1 MAFDGVISFQ
11 GKDHITAPQIGRLIA
26 GVAGSVRGI
35 LQTQNQIKAA
45 MQTANRVRIDTGD
58 VLFDARM
65 VTNEEPFELNVANG
79 RAGYKRNDLV
89 VLKYSKQVGGVEK
102 FTCEVIQ
109 GTPTNQGNPVD
120 PTYVKGDILS
130 GSTTA
135 CMPLYRLPINGITV
149 GEPVSLLPTIKV
161 LGDDKSQS
169 ETDFDVVYVQPQGGY
184 KNFWH
189 IYRTGNSVTINVRG
203 WLMNNIAYDAVR
215 CPFTIPENSRPPL
228 LDHDK
233 YNADTDDN
241 ESIYSTAG
249 FAPGKPN
256 VITVISARGNGDIY
270 LQDMGGEVSNAWRQ
284 GTLTYTVK
292 H

>member
-65 VTNEEPFELNVANG
+65 VTNEEPFELNVTNG

-89 VLKYSKQVGGVEK
+89 VLRYSKQTGGVET

-109 GTPTNQGNPVD
+109 GTPTNEGNPVD

-169 ETDFDVVYVQPQGGY
+169 ETDFDVVYIQPQGGY

-189 IYRTGNSVTINVRG
+189 IYRTGNSVTITVRG

-215 CPFTIPENSRPPL
+215 CPFTIPENSRPPM

-233 YNADTDDN
+233 YNADSDGN
-241 ESIYSTAG
+241 ESIYSNSG
-249 FAPGKPN
+249 FCPGHAD

-270 LQDMGGEVSNAWRQ
+270 LQDMGGKVSNAWRQ
-284 GTLTYTVK
+284 GILTYTVK

>member
-89 VLKYSKQVGGVEK
+89 VLKYSKQAGGVEK

-149 GEPVSLLPTIKV
+149 GEPISLLPTIKV
-161 LGDDKSQS
+161 LGEEKEDTSKHWTTLQDDG
-169 ETDFDVVYVQPQGGY
+169 VCHVRYCVRGGMVYLDCYLAAGY
-184 KNFWH
+184 STRTTTAEMPDNLLPA
-189 IYRTGNSVTINVRG
+189 IEGYYPMGTQTGNNTAKIWIGSAGGSNKRIYFYNWSSGYATGI
-203 WLMNNIAYDAVR
+203 
-215 CPFTIPENSRPPL
+215 IPILPKSME
-228 LDHDK
+228 
-233 YNADTDDN
+233 
-241 ESIYSTAG
+241 
-249 FAPGKPN
+249 
-256 VITVISARGNGDIY
+256 
-270 LQDMGGEVSNAWRQ
+270 
-284 GTLTYTVK
+284 
-292 H
+292 

>member
-26 GVAGSVRGI
+26 GVAGSVRGV

-161 LGDDKSQS
+161 LGEEKEDTSKHWTTLQDDGACRVRYCIRGGMMYL
-169 ETDFDVVYVQPQGGY
+169 DVYLAPGYSTYATTPQMPDNLLPGVNGY
-184 KNFWH
+184 YPLGTQKENSTAKIWVGAAGDGDGH
-189 IYRTGNSVTINVRG
+189 IYVYNYSSGYATGI
-203 WLMNNIAYDAVR
+203 I
-215 CPFTIPENSRPPL
+215 PL
-228 LDHDK
+228 LPK
-233 YNADTDDN
+233 SM
-241 ESIYSTAG
+241 E
-249 FAPGKPN
+249 
-256 VITVISARGNGDIY
+256 
-270 LQDMGGEVSNAWRQ
+270 
-284 GTLTYTVK
+284 
-292 H
+292 

>member
-109 GTPTNQGNPVD
+109 GTPTNQGNPTD

-161 LGDDKSQS
+161 LGEEKEDTSKHWTTLQDDG
-169 ETDFDVVYVQPQGGY
+169 VCRVRYCIRGGMLY
-184 KNFWH
+184 LDCYLAAGYSTRTTTAQMPKELLPAINGYYSLGTQTGNNTAKIWIGSANDNDGH
-189 IYRTGNSVTINVRG
+189 IYFYNWSSGYATGI
-203 WLMNNIAYDAVR
+203 
-215 CPFTIPENSRPPL
+215 IPILPKSME
-228 LDHDK
+228 
-233 YNADTDDN
+233 
-241 ESIYSTAG
+241 
-249 FAPGKPN
+249 
-256 VITVISARGNGDIY
+256 
-270 LQDMGGEVSNAWRQ
+270 
-284 GTLTYTVK
+284 
-292 H
+292 

>member
-89 VLKYSKQVGGVEK
+89 VLKYSKQTGGVEK

-161 LGDDKSQS
+161 LGEEKEDHLKHWTTLQDDG
-169 ETDFDVVYVQPQGGY
+169 VCRVRYCIRGGMMY
-184 KNFWH
+184 LDCYLAAGYSTRTTTAQMPDNLLSAIEGYYPLGTQTGNNTAKIWIGAAGGGDGH
-189 IYRTGNSVTINVRG
+189 IYFYNWSSGYATGI
-203 WLMNNIAYDAVR
+203 
-215 CPFTIPENSRPPL
+215 IPILPKSLE
-228 LDHDK
+228 
-233 YNADTDDN
+233 
-241 ESIYSTAG
+241 
-249 FAPGKPN
+249 
-256 VITVISARGNGDIY
+256 
-270 LQDMGGEVSNAWRQ
+270 
-284 GTLTYTVK
+284 
-292 H
+292 

>member
-109 GTPTNQGNPVD
+109 GAPTNQGNPTD

-149 GEPVSLLPTIKV
+149 GEPVSLLPTINV
-161 LGDDKSQS
+161 LGEEKEDTSKHWTTLQDDGVCRVRYCIRGGMMYLDCYLAAGQS
-169 ETDFDVVYVQPQGGY
+169 TYTTTVQLPSDLRPTIEGY
-184 KNFWH
+184 YPLGTQFGNNTAKVWVGSANGSDGH
-189 IYRTGNSVTINVRG
+189 IYLYNWSSGYATGI
-203 WLMNNIAYDAVR
+203 I
-215 CPFTIPENSRPPL
+215 PL
-228 LDHDK
+228 LPK
-233 YNADTDDN
+233 SM
-241 ESIYSTAG
+241 E
-249 FAPGKPN
+249 
-256 VITVISARGNGDIY
+256 
-270 LQDMGGEVSNAWRQ
+270 
-284 GTLTYTVK
+284 
-292 H
+292 

>member
-89 VLKYSKQVGGVEK
+89 VLRYSKQTGGVET

-109 GTPTNQGNPVD
+109 GTPTNEGNPVD

-161 LGDDKSQS
+161 LGEEKEDTLKHWTTLQDDGACR
-169 ETDFDVVYVQPQGGY
+169 VRYCIRGGMMY
-184 KNFWH
+184 LDCYLAAGNSTYMTTAQMPKNLLPTIEGYHSLGTQTGNNTAKVWVGSANGSDGH
-189 IYRTGNSVTINVRG
+189 IYLYNWSSGYASGI
-203 WLMNNIAYDAVR
+203 
-215 CPFTIPENSRPPL
+215 IPILPKSME
-228 LDHDK
+228 
-233 YNADTDDN
+233 
-241 ESIYSTAG
+241 
-249 FAPGKPN
+249 
-256 VITVISARGNGDIY
+256 
-270 LQDMGGEVSNAWRQ
+270 
-284 GTLTYTVK
+284 
-292 H
+292 

>member
-109 GTPTNQGNPVD
+109 GTPTSQGNPVD

-161 LGDDKSQS
+161 LGEEKEDTSKHWTTLQDDG
-169 ETDFDVVYVQPQGGY
+169 TCRVRYCIRGGMLY
-184 KNFWH
+184 LDCYLAAGYSTRTTTAQMPKELLPAIEGYHSLGTQTGNNTAKIWIGSANGNDGH
-189 IYRTGNSVTINVRG
+189 IYFYNWSSGYATGI
-203 WLMNNIAYDAVR
+203 
-215 CPFTIPENSRPPL
+215 IPILPKSME
-228 LDHDK
+228 
-233 YNADTDDN
+233 
-241 ESIYSTAG
+241 
-249 FAPGKPN
+249 
-256 VITVISARGNGDIY
+256 
-270 LQDMGGEVSNAWRQ
+270 
-284 GTLTYTVK
+284 
-292 H
+292 

>member
-109 GTPTNQGNPVD
+109 GTPTNQGNPTD

-135 CMPLYRLPINGITV
+135 CMPLYRLPIDGITV

-161 LGDDKSQS
+161 LGDDKKKS
-169 ETDFDVVYVQPQGGY
+169 ETDFNIVYLQPQGNY
-184 KNFWH
+184 YNYWN
-189 IYRTGNSVTINVRG
+189 IYRKGDSVTIKVRG
-203 WLMNNIAYDAVR
+203 WLTNNIKYDAVK
-215 CPFTIPENSRPPL
+215 CPFTLPVGSRPPL
-228 LDHDK
+228 IDKDK
-233 YNADTDDN
+233 YSSFTDGN
-241 ESIYSTAG
+241 ESIVYNSATC
-249 FAPGKPN
+249 PGHAD
-256 VITVISARGNGDIY
+256 VITDISARPNGEIY
-270 LQDMGGEVSNAWRQ
+270 LQDMGGAVSNAWRQ
-284 GTLTYTVK
+284 GSLTFTVTP
-292 H
+292 

>member
-45 MQTANRVRIDTGD
+45 MQTANRVHIDTGD

-89 VLKYSKQVGGVEK
+89 VLKYSKQIGGVEK

-161 LGDDKSQS
+161 LGEEKEDTSKHWTTLQDDG
-169 ETDFDVVYVQPQGGY
+169 VCRVRYCIRGGMMY
-184 KNFWH
+184 LDCYLAAGYSTRTTTAQMPKELLPAIEGYYPLGTQRENNTAKIWIGSADGNDGH
-189 IYRTGNSVTINVRG
+189 IYLYNYSSGYATGI
-203 WLMNNIAYDAVR
+203 
-215 CPFTIPENSRPPL
+215 IPILPKSME
-228 LDHDK
+228 
-233 YNADTDDN
+233 
-241 ESIYSTAG
+241 
-249 FAPGKPN
+249 
-256 VITVISARGNGDIY
+256 
-270 LQDMGGEVSNAWRQ
+270 
-284 GTLTYTVK
+284 
-292 H
+292 

>member
-109 GTPTNQGNPVD
+109 GTPTSQGNPTD

-135 CMPLYRLPINGITV
+135 CMPLYRLPIDGITV

-161 LGDDKSQS
+161 LGEEKEDTSKHWTTLQDDG
-169 ETDFDVVYVQPQGGY
+169 VCRVRYCIRGGMMY
-184 KNFWH
+184 LDCYLAAGYSTRTTTAQMPKELLPAIEGYHSLGTQTGNNTAKIWIGSANGNDGH
-189 IYRTGNSVTINVRG
+189 IYFYNWSSGYATGI
-203 WLMNNIAYDAVR
+203 
-215 CPFTIPENSRPPL
+215 IPILPKSME
-228 LDHDK
+228 
-233 YNADTDDN
+233 
-241 ESIYSTAG
+241 
-249 FAPGKPN
+249 
-256 VITVISARGNGDIY
+256 
-270 LQDMGGEVSNAWRQ
+270 
-284 GTLTYTVK
+284 
-292 H
+292 

>member
-169 ETDFDVVYVQPQGGY
+169 DTDFDVVYVQPQGGY

-189 IYRTGNSVTINVRG
+189 IYRTGNSVTISVRG

-233 YNADTDDN
+233 YNADTDGN

-249 FAPGKPN
+249 FTPGKPN
-256 VITVISARGNGDIY
+256 VITVVSARGNGDIY
-270 LQDMGGEVSNAWRQ
+270 LQDTGGEVSSAWRQ
-284 GTLTYTVK
+284 GILTYTVK

>member
-65 VTNEEPFELNVANG
+65 VTNEEPFELNVASG

-149 GEPVSLLPTIKV
+149 GEPISLLPTIKV
-161 LGDDKSQS
+161 LGEEKEDTSKHWTTLQDDG
-169 ETDFDVVYVQPQGGY
+169 VCRVRYCIRGGMLY
-184 KNFWH
+184 LDCYLAAGYSTRTTTAQMPDNLLPAIEGYYPLGTQTGNNTAKIWVGSANGNDGH
-189 IYRTGNSVTINVRG
+189 IYLYNWSSGYATGI
-203 WLMNNIAYDAVR
+203 I
-215 CPFTIPENSRPPL
+215 PL
-228 LDHDK
+228 LPK
-233 YNADTDDN
+233 SL
-241 ESIYSTAG
+241 E
-249 FAPGKPN
+249 
-256 VITVISARGNGDIY
+256 
-270 LQDMGGEVSNAWRQ
+270 
-284 GTLTYTVK
+284 
-292 H
+292 

>member
-161 LGDDKSQS
+161 LGEEKEDTSKHWTTLQDDGACR
-169 ETDFDVVYVQPQGGY
+169 VRYCVRGGMMY
-184 KNFWH
+184 LDCYLAAGYPRRTTTAQMPKELLPAIEGYYPLGTQDGNNTAKVWVGSVDSNDGH
-189 IYRTGNSVTINVRG
+189 IYLYNYSSGYATGI
-203 WLMNNIAYDAVR
+203 I
-215 CPFTIPENSRPPL
+215 PL
-228 LDHDK
+228 LPK
-233 YNADTDDN
+233 SM
-241 ESIYSTAG
+241 E
-249 FAPGKPN
+249 
-256 VITVISARGNGDIY
+256 
-270 LQDMGGEVSNAWRQ
+270 
-284 GTLTYTVK
+284 
-292 H
+292 

>member
-169 ETDFDVVYVQPQGGY
+169 ETDFDVVYVQPQGSY

-189 IYRTGNSVTINVRG
+189 IYRTGDSVTINVRG
-203 WLMNNIAYDAVR
+203 WLANNIAYDAVR
-215 CPFTIPENSRPPL
+215 CPFTIPENARPPL

-233 YNADTDDN
+233 YNADTDGN
-241 ESIYSTAG
+241 ESIYSAPG

-256 VITVISARGNGDIY
+256 VITVVSARANGDIY
-270 LQDMGGEVSNAWRQ
+270 LQDMGGEVSSAWRQ

>member
-109 GTPTNQGNPVD
+109 GTPTNQGNPTD

-149 GEPVSLLPTIKV
+149 GEPVALLPTIKV
-161 LGDDKSQS
+161 LGEEKEDTSKHWTTLQDDGVCRVRYCVRGGMMYL
-169 ETDFDVVYVQPQGGY
+169 DCYLAAGYVTRTTTAQIPDNLRPAIEGYYPLGTQNGNNTAKIWIGAYGGGDG
-184 KNFWH
+184 H
-189 IYRTGNSVTINVRG
+189 IYFYNWSSGYATGI
-203 WLMNNIAYDAVR
+203 
-215 CPFTIPENSRPPL
+215 IPILPKSME
-228 LDHDK
+228 
-233 YNADTDDN
+233 
-241 ESIYSTAG
+241 
-249 FAPGKPN
+249 
-256 VITVISARGNGDIY
+256 
-270 LQDMGGEVSNAWRQ
+270 
-284 GTLTYTVK
+284 
-292 H
+292 

>member
-26 GVAGSVRGI
+26 GGAGSVRGI

-109 GTPTNQGNPVD
+109 GTPTSQGNPTD

-135 CMPLYRLPINGITV
+135 CMPLYRLPIDGITV

-161 LGDDKSQS
+161 LGEEKEDTSKHWTTLQDDG
-169 ETDFDVVYVQPQGGY
+169 VCRVRYCIRGGMMY
-184 KNFWH
+184 LDCYLAAGYSTRTTTAQMPKELLPAIEGYHSLGTQTGNNTAKIWIGSANGNDGH
-189 IYRTGNSVTINVRG
+189 IYFYNWSSGYATGI
-203 WLMNNIAYDAVR
+203 
-215 CPFTIPENSRPPL
+215 IPILPKSME
-228 LDHDK
+228 
-233 YNADTDDN
+233 
-241 ESIYSTAG
+241 
-249 FAPGKPN
+249 
-256 VITVISARGNGDIY
+256 
-270 LQDMGGEVSNAWRQ
+270 
-284 GTLTYTVK
+284 
-292 H
+292 

>member
-161 LGDDKSQS
+161 LGEEKEDTSKHWTILQDDGVCRVRYCIRGGMMYLDCYLAAGHS
-169 ETDFDVVYVQPQGGY
+169 TYTTTPQMPDNLLPGINGY
-184 KNFWH
+184 YPLGTQKENNTAKIWIGAAGAGDGH
-189 IYRTGNSVTINVRG
+189 IYLYNYSSGYATGI
-203 WLMNNIAYDAVR
+203 
-215 CPFTIPENSRPPL
+215 IPILPKSME
-228 LDHDK
+228 
-233 YNADTDDN
+233 
-241 ESIYSTAG
+241 
-249 FAPGKPN
+249 
-256 VITVISARGNGDIY
+256 
-270 LQDMGGEVSNAWRQ
+270 
-284 GTLTYTVK
+284 
-292 H
+292 

>member
-109 GTPTNQGNPVD
+109 GTPTNQGNPTD

-161 LGDDKSQS
+161 LGEEK
-169 ETDFDVVYVQPQGGY
+169 E
-184 KNFWH
+184 
-189 IYRTGNSVTINVRG
+189 
-203 WLMNNIAYDAVR
+203 DASKHW
-215 CPFTIPENSRPPL
+215 T
-228 LDHDK
+228 
-233 YNADTDDN
+233 T
-241 ESIYSTAG
+241 
-249 FAPGKPN
+249 
-256 VITVISARGNGDIY
+256 
-270 LQDMGGEVSNAWRQ
+270 LQDDSVCRVRYCIRGGMMYLDCYLAAGHSTYITTAEMPDNLLPAIEGYYPL
-284 GTLTYTVK
+284 GTQRENNTAKIWIGAAGGGNKRIYFYNWSSGYATGIIPILPK
-292 H
+292 SME

>member
-135 CMPLYRLPINGITV
+135 CMPLYRLPIDGITV

-161 LGDDKSQS
+161 LGEEKEDHLKHWTTLQDDGACRVRYCVRGGMMYLDCYLAAGYSTYTTTPQMPK
-169 ETDFDVVYVQPQGGY
+169 ELLPATDGY
-184 KNFWH
+184 YPLGTQKENSIAKIWVGSANGNDGH
-189 IYRTGNSVTINVRG
+189 IYFYNWSSGYATGI
-203 WLMNNIAYDAVR
+203 
-215 CPFTIPENSRPPL
+215 IPILPKSME
-228 LDHDK
+228 
-233 YNADTDDN
+233 
-241 ESIYSTAG
+241 
-249 FAPGKPN
+249 
-256 VITVISARGNGDIY
+256 
-270 LQDMGGEVSNAWRQ
+270 
-284 GTLTYTVK
+284 
-292 H
+292 

>member
-65 VTNEEPFELNVANG
+65 VTNEKPFELNVANG

-109 GTPTNQGNPVD
+109 GTPTDQGNPTD

-161 LGDDKSQS
+161 LGEEKEDTSKHWTTLQDDGICR
-169 ETDFDVVYVQPQGGY
+169 VRYCIRGGMMY
-184 KNFWH
+184 LDCYIAAGYSARTTTAEMPKELLPAIEGYHSLGTQTGNNTAKIWIGSANGNDGH
-189 IYRTGNSVTINVRG
+189 IYFYNWSSGYATGI
-203 WLMNNIAYDAVR
+203 
-215 CPFTIPENSRPPL
+215 IPILPKSME
-228 LDHDK
+228 
-233 YNADTDDN
+233 
-241 ESIYSTAG
+241 
-249 FAPGKPN
+249 
-256 VITVISARGNGDIY
+256 
-270 LQDMGGEVSNAWRQ
+270 
-284 GTLTYTVK
+284 
-292 H
+292 

>member
-109 GTPTNQGNPVD
+109 GTPTSEGNPTD

-161 LGDDKSQS
+161 LGEEKEDTLKHWTTLQDDG
-169 ETDFDVVYVQPQGGY
+169 VCRVRYCVRGGMMY
-184 KNFWH
+184 LDCYLAAGYSTRTTTAQMPKELLPAIEGYHSLGTQTGNNTAKIWIGSADGNDGH
-189 IYRTGNSVTINVRG
+189 IYLYNYSSGYATGI
-203 WLMNNIAYDAVR
+203 I
-215 CPFTIPENSRPPL
+215 PL
-228 LDHDK
+228 LPK
-233 YNADTDDN
+233 SM
-241 ESIYSTAG
+241 E
-249 FAPGKPN
+249 
-256 VITVISARGNGDIY
+256 
-270 LQDMGGEVSNAWRQ
+270 
-284 GTLTYTVK
+284 
-292 H
+292 

>member
-135 CMPLYRLPINGITV
+135 CMPLYRLPIDGITV

-161 LGDDKSQS
+161 LGEEKEDTSKHWTTLQDDGICR
-169 ETDFDVVYVQPQGGY
+169 VRYCIRGGMLY
-184 KNFWH
+184 LDCYLAAGYSTRTTTAQMPKELLPSIEGYHSLGTQTGNNTAKIWVGSASGGDGH
-189 IYRTGNSVTINVRG
+189 IYLYNWSSGYATGI
-203 WLMNNIAYDAVR
+203 I
-215 CPFTIPENSRPPL
+215 PL
-228 LDHDK
+228 LPQSM
-233 YNADTDDN
+233 
-241 ESIYSTAG
+241 E
-249 FAPGKPN
+249 
-256 VITVISARGNGDIY
+256 
-270 LQDMGGEVSNAWRQ
+270 
-284 GTLTYTVK
+284 
-292 H
+292 

>member
-89 VLKYSKQVGGVEK
+89 VLKYSKQVGGIEK

-169 ETDFDVVYVQPQGGY
+169 ETDFDVVYIQPQGGY

-189 IYRTGNSVTINVRG
+189 IYRTGNSVTISVRG

-233 YNADTDDN
+233 YNADTDGN
-241 ESIYSTAG
+241 ESIYSAPG
-249 FAPGKPN
+249 FALGKPN
-256 VITVISARGNGDIY
+256 VITVVSARANGDIY
-270 LQDMGGEVSNAWRQ
+270 LQDMGGEVSSAWRQ

>member
-89 VLKYSKQVGGVEK
+89 VLKYSKQTGGVEK

-109 GTPTNQGNPVD
+109 GTPTNQGNPTD

-161 LGDDKSQS
+161 LGEEKEDTSKHWTTLHDDGICR
-169 ETDFDVVYVQPQGGY
+169 VRYCLRGGMMY
-184 KNFWH
+184 LDCYLTAGYPTYTTPTQIPNNLLPSNDG
-189 IYRTGNSVTINVRG
+189 YYPLGTQTGNN
-203 WLMNNIAYDAVR
+203 
-215 CPFTIPENSRPPL
+215 
-228 LDHDK
+228 
-233 YNADTDDN
+233 
-241 ESIYSTAG
+241 TAKIWVG
-249 FAPGKPN
+249 
-256 VITVISARGNGDIY
+256 SASGGDGYIY
-270 LQDMGGEVSNAWRQ
+270 LYNYSSGYATGIIPILPKSME
-284 GTLTYTVK
+284 
-292 H
+292 

>member
-109 GTPTNQGNPVD
+109 GTPTNQSNPVD

-161 LGDDKSQS
+161 LGEEKEDTSKHWTTLQDDGICRVRYCIRGGMMYL
-169 ETDFDVVYVQPQGGY
+169 DVYLAAGY
-184 KNFWH
+184 STRTTTAQMPKELLPTIEGYHPLGTQTGNNTAKIWIGSADGNDGH
-189 IYRTGNSVTINVRG
+189 IYLYNWSSGYATGI
-203 WLMNNIAYDAVR
+203 
-215 CPFTIPENSRPPL
+215 IPILPKSME
-228 LDHDK
+228 
-233 YNADTDDN
+233 
-241 ESIYSTAG
+241 
-249 FAPGKPN
+249 
-256 VITVISARGNGDIY
+256 
-270 LQDMGGEVSNAWRQ
+270 
-284 GTLTYTVK
+284 
-292 H
+292 

>member
-135 CMPLYRLPINGITV
+135 CMPIYRLPINGITV

-161 LGDDKSQS
+161 LGEEKEDTSKHWTTLQDDGACR
-169 ETDFDVVYVQPQGGY
+169 VRYCIRGGMMY
-184 KNFWH
+184 LDCYLAAGYSTRTTTAEMPDDLLPAIEGYYPLGTQRENSTAKIWIGAAGAGDGH
-189 IYRTGNSVTINVRG
+189 IYLYNYSSGYATGI
-203 WLMNNIAYDAVR
+203 
-215 CPFTIPENSRPPL
+215 IPILPKSME
-228 LDHDK
+228 
-233 YNADTDDN
+233 
-241 ESIYSTAG
+241 
-249 FAPGKPN
+249 
-256 VITVISARGNGDIY
+256 
-270 LQDMGGEVSNAWRQ
+270 
-284 GTLTYTVK
+284 
-292 H
+292 

>member
-89 VLKYSKQVGGVEK
+89 VLKYSKQLGGVEK

-109 GTPTNQGNPVD
+109 GTPTNQGNPTD

-149 GEPVSLLPTIKV
+149 GEPVPLLPTIKV

-169 ETDFDVVYVQPQGGY
+169 ETDFDVVYVQPQGSY

-189 IYRTGNSVTINVRG
+189 IYRTGDSVTIKVRG

-233 YNADTDDN
+233 YNADTDGN

>member
-109 GTPTNQGNPVD
+109 GTPTNEGNPTD

-161 LGDDKSQS
+161 LGEEKEDNLKHWTVLQDDGNCRVRYCIRGGMLYLDCYIAAGQPTYTTTAQLPSDLRPSIDCYYPLGTQS
-169 ETDFDVVYVQPQGGY
+169 GNNTAKVWVGSASSSDG
-184 KNFWH
+184 H
-189 IYRTGNSVTINVRG
+189 IYFYNWSSGYAA
-203 WLMNNIAYDAVR
+203 NI
-215 CPFTIPENSRPPL
+215 IPILPKSME
-228 LDHDK
+228 
-233 YNADTDDN
+233 
-241 ESIYSTAG
+241 
-249 FAPGKPN
+249 
-256 VITVISARGNGDIY
+256 
-270 LQDMGGEVSNAWRQ
+270 
-284 GTLTYTVK
+284 
-292 H
+292 

>member
-45 MQTANRVRIDTGD
+45 MQTANKVRIDTGD

-109 GTPTNQGNPVD
+109 GTPTNQGNPTD

-149 GEPVSLLPTIKV
+149 GEPVSLLPTINV
-161 LGDDKSQS
+161 LGDDKKQS
-169 ETDFDVVYVQPQGGY
+169 DTDFDVIYLQPQGSY
-184 KNFWH
+184 NNFWH
-189 IYRTGNSVTINVRG
+189 IYRTGDSVTIKVRG
-203 WLMNNIAYDAVR
+203 WLANNISYDAVR
-215 CPFTIPENSRPPL
+215 CPFTLPENSRPPL
-228 LDHDK
+228 VDHEK
-233 YNADTDDN
+233 YNSATDGN
-241 ESIYSTAG
+241 ESIVYNSGICPGHADVLTA
-249 FAPGKPN
+249 
-256 VITVISARGNGDIY
+256 ISARPDGNIY
-270 LQDMGGEVSNAWRQ
+270 LQDQGGKVSNAWRY
-284 GTLTYTVK
+284 GSLTFTVR

>member
-89 VLKYSKQVGGVEK
+89 VLRYSKQTGGVET

-109 GTPTNQGNPVD
+109 GTPTNEGNPVD

-161 LGDDKSQS
+161 LGDEKEDTSKHWTVLQ
-169 ETDFDVVYVQPQGGY
+169 DDGACRVRYCIRGGMMY
-184 KNFWH
+184 LDCYLAAGNSTYMTTAQMPKDLLPSIEGYHPLGTQTGNNTAKVWIGSANGNDSH
-189 IYRTGNSVTINVRG
+189 IYLYNWSSGYATGI
-203 WLMNNIAYDAVR
+203 
-215 CPFTIPENSRPPL
+215 IPILPKSME
-228 LDHDK
+228 
-233 YNADTDDN
+233 
-241 ESIYSTAG
+241 
-249 FAPGKPN
+249 
-256 VITVISARGNGDIY
+256 
-270 LQDMGGEVSNAWRQ
+270 
-284 GTLTYTVK
+284 
-292 H
+292 

>member
-109 GTPTNQGNPVD
+109 GTPTNQGNPTD

-169 ETDFDVVYVQPQGGY
+169 ETDFDVVYIQPQGGY

-189 IYRTGNSVTINVRG
+189 IYRTGNSVTITVRG

-233 YNADTDDN
+233 YNADTDGN

-249 FAPGKPN
+249 FASGKPN

>member
-135 CMPLYRLPINGITV
+135 CMPLYRLPIDGITV

-161 LGDDKSQS
+161 LGDNKSQS
-169 ETDFDVVYVQPQGGY
+169 ETDFDVVYLQPQGSY
-184 KNFWH
+184 NNFWH
-189 IYRTGNSVTINVRG
+189 IYRTG
-203 WLMNNIAYDAVR
+203 
-215 CPFTIPENSRPPL
+215 
-228 LDHDK
+228 
-233 YNADTDDN
+233 
-241 ESIYSTAG
+241 
-249 FAPGKPN
+249 
-256 VITVISARGNGDIY
+256 
-270 LQDMGGEVSNAWRQ
+270 
-284 GTLTYTVK
+284 TL
-292 H
+292 

>member
-89 VLKYSKQVGGVEK
+89 VLKYSKQAGGVEK

-149 GEPVSLLPTIKV
+149 GEPISLLPTIKV
-161 LGDDKSQS
+161 LGEEKEDTSKHWTTLQDDGVCRVRYCIRGGMMYLDCYLAAGYSTRTTTAQMPK
-169 ETDFDVVYVQPQGGY
+169 ELLPAIGGY
-184 KNFWH
+184 
-189 IYRTGNSVTINVRG
+189 YSLGTQTGNNTAKIWIGSANGNDGHVYLYNYSSGYATGI
-203 WLMNNIAYDAVR
+203 
-215 CPFTIPENSRPPL
+215 IPILPKSME
-228 LDHDK
+228 
-233 YNADTDDN
+233 
-241 ESIYSTAG
+241 
-249 FAPGKPN
+249 
-256 VITVISARGNGDIY
+256 
-270 LQDMGGEVSNAWRQ
+270 
-284 GTLTYTVK
+284 
-292 H
+292 